1 MRNIICLFL
10 MICIVSMVGCSN
22 GEEFVITTSEDYD
35 IQTEEVKD
43 SNNLNVESDIEDSDI
58 YVYVCGQVINEG
70 VYILSKGDRVYQ
82 VIEMAGGLTDTA
94 DCRQINQAM
103 ELTDG
108 MQIYIPTIG
117 EYISEQV
124 IYEEVDDGKIDI
136 NIASKEKLMEIPGI
150 GETKAIAIINYRET
164 KGSFS
169 TIDDIMNIDGIK
181 EGTFNKIKDYIKVG

>member
-10 MICIVSMVGCSN
+10 IMCIANITGCSN
-22 GEEFVITTSEDYD
+22 TEEYIITTSEDYN
-35 IQTEEVKD
+35 IQTEETND
-43 SNNLNVESDIEDSDI
+43 DNLDAVSDTTDI
-58 YVYVCGQVINEG
+58 YVYVCGQIANEG

-82 VIEMAGGLTDTA
+82 AIEMAGGLTDIA

-108 MQIYIPTIG
+108 MQIYIPIVG
-117 EYISEQV
+117 EYISDQP
-124 IYEEVDDGKIDI
+124 IGEEVDDGKINI

-150 GETKAIAIINYRET
+150 GETKAIAIINHRET
-164 KGSFS
+164 KGNFN
-169 TIDDIMNIDGIK
+169 TIEDIMNIDGIK